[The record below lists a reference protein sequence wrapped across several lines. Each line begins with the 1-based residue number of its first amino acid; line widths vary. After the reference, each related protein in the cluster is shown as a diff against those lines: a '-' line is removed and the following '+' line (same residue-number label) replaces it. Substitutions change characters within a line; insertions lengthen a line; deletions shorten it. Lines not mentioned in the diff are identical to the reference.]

1 MNKERFHAA
10 LAAFD
15 AANAEDPNQRV
26 VDGGPRPRELV
37 DAERL
42 SAWVE
47 RLEPDAPETLRL
59 AARCQHLRRWTIPRS
74 DYPEGRIGY
83 LQWRTALGRFHA
95 DEAARVLERTGYDA
109 DVIAEV
115 RRINTKQGLRSDPLV
130 QTMEDALCLVF
141 LEHELAAFSARHE
154 ADKVVNILQKTW
166 KKMSPKAKEL
176 ALGLDLPAE
185 AKTRVAQAL
194 APANGSDSLGPKDAM
209 TDQDKSDERRRDPR
223 QFSCIPAYVESKNE
237 TQHLALIRDVSPG
250 GARLFVRNKLP
261 VDEVVHLSLY
271 LSGKDE
277 TPRPASGV
285 VIRCEPR
292 SGPRDVWQYEIAVE
306 FDTPIDDYAD
316 EISELTRRQEE
327 MGLFK

>member
-1 MNKERFHAA
+1 MSEERLQAA
-10 LAAFD
+10 IAAFD

-26 VDGGPRPRELV
+26 VDGVARPREVV

-47 RLEPDAPETLRL
+47 RLAPDAPEPLRL
-59 AARCQHLRRWTIPRS
+59 AARCQHLERWAIPRG
-74 DYPEGRIGY
+74 DYPEGRVGY

-95 DEAARVLERTGYDA
+95 DEAARILGRVGYDA

-130 QTMEDALCLVF
+130 QTMEDALCLAF
-141 LEHELAAFSARHE
+141 LSHELEDFSTRHE
-154 ADKVVNILQKTW
+154 PDKVVGILRKTW
-166 KKMSPKAKEL
+166 KKMSPRARDL
-176 ALGLDLPAE
+176 ALGLELPE
-185 AKTRVAQAL
+185 AAHKLVLQAL
-194 APANGSDSLGPKDAM
+194 APADGSGSLGAENAM
-209 TDQDKSDERRRDPR
+209 TEKSDERRRDPR
-223 QFSCIPAYVESKNE
+223 NFSCIPAYVESKDE
-237 TQHLALIRDVSPG
+237 MQHLALIRDVSPG
-250 GARLFVRNKLP
+250 GARLFLRNKLP

-271 LSGKDE
+271 LSGDDDK
-277 TPRPASGV
+277 PRPASGI

-292 SGPRDVWQYEIAVE
+292 QGPRDVWQFEVAIE

-316 EISELTRRQEE
+316 EIAELTRRQED